1 MIGLGSDKKI
11 ALSQLVEDMACNV
24 CLVVVEIN
32 AGVVQDVPGH
42 QAEGEELLVKRLL
55 LGSSHH
61 RPDVG
66 EYIRFEIFPDV

>member
-1 MIGLGSDKKI
+1 MIGLGSDKKV
-11 ALSQLVEDMACNV
+11 ALSELAKRHDNV

-61 RPDVG
+61 HPD
-66 EYIRFEIFPDV
+66 I

>member
-1 MIGLGSDKKI
+1 MIRSDKKVAI
-11 ALSQLVEDMACNV
+11 SQLVEDIV

-42 QAEGEELLVKRLL
+42 QAEGKKLLVKRLL

-61 RPDVG
+61 HPDV
-66 EYIRFEIFPDV
+66 